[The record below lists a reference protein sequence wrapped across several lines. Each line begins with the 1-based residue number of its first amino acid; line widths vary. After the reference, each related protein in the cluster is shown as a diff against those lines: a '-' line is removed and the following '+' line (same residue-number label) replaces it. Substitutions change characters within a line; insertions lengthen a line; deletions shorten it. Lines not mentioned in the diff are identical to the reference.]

1 MVGEERRYRAVGG
14 ETVIQPSLVQWAQA
28 LLGRQVD
35 AAGEAITAFCSK
47 PKSAKRLHRTR
58 KRLARLRAVLEDF
71 ATLAGVSGTF
81 SRRIA
86 RLHRRAGKVRDSDVL
101 LARVETY
108 MDDASPAECA
118 ELQQLQKVL
127 RRRAKRQRRKLTRAL
142 QQ

>member
-1 MVGEERRYRAVGG
+1 MIE
-14 ETVIQPSLVQWAQA
+14 PSLVEWAQGVV
-28 LLGRQVD
+28 GREVD

-47 PKSAKRLHRTR
+47 PQSAKRLHRTR

-71 ATLAGVSGTF
+71 ATLAGVSETF
-81 SRRIA
+81 SQRIE

-101 LARVETY
+101 LARVEQY

-118 ELQQLQKVL
+118 ELQRLQNVL
-127 RRRAKRQRRKLTRAL
+127 RKRAKRRRRKLTREL